1 MTLYALGEAAWPIPA
16 LTGWAASEAGG
27 GSRNRFCRGQ
37 GWSIEDDSVIISA
50 FKSSLSVLQSY
61 YCLFFACHDQILDNS
76 RVEASDIG

>member
-1 MTLYALGEAAWPIPA
+1 MADTSPYGLGC
-16 LTGWAASEAGG
+16 LRGRRRLSK
-27 GSRNRFCRGQ
+27 SFCRGQ
-37 GWSIEDDSVIISA
+37 GWSTEDDSVIISA